1 MSTFGVYNVKYEL
14 EFEKCESCKHLSKT
28 YLKLQVKI
36 IKRCD
41 NFSVMAGSYLPE
53 RVLFCY
59 GSTKLFAQL
68 THAVEVSCI
77 WSFFNQGNEQHGLLH
92 YV

>member
-1 MSTFGVYNVKYEL
+1 MRMLQTFMENL
-14 EFEKCESCKHLSKT
+14 FDIAS
-28 YLKLQVKI
+28 KI

-41 NFSVMAGSYLPE
+41 NFSVMAGNYLPA

-59 GSTKLFAQL
+59 GPKKLFAQL

-77 WSFFNQGNEQHGLLH
+77 SSFSTKGMNNMVCCIHTTQGGRYLSFVLLFIRL
-92 YV
+92 